1 MAHRTDDSG
10 KGHTDHKAGHKAGHK
25 KGSARRQAR
34 LDAGIYEAELLR
46 LQAELVALQEW
57 VRSTG
62 ARVLII
68 FEGRDAAGKGSAIKR
83 VTEYLN
89 PRFARIVALPAAS
102 RPSKMTRIRAPVL
115 RTHSWR
121 ATSSAWSRR
130 SSAS

>member
-1 MAHRTDDSG
+1 MAHRTHNSG
-10 KGHTDHKAGHKAGHK
+10 KGHAGHKGGHK
-25 KGSARRQAR
+25 KGSARRPAR

-62 ARVLII
+62 ARILII

-89 PRFARIVALPAAS
+89 PRFARIVALPAPTE
-102 RPSKMTRIRAPVL
+102 RERGE
-115 RTHSWR
+115 W
-121 ATSSAWSRR
+121 
-130 SSAS
+130 